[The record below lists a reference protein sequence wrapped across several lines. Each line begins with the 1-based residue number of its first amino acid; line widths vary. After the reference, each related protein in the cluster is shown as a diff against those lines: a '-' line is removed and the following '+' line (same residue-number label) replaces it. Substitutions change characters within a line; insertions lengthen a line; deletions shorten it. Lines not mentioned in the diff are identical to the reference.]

1 MPFQERPHLSIWGFV
16 RMSFRYR
23 ALFAKISQS
32 EYAKACFI
40 INEID
45 IAKLNLPP
53 RCVKIIRFS
62 SLAQPEVGAAYVTA
76 GTLFLAGRRWN
87 FMIFKIHFFKKK
99 WLQGSRLWFE
109 LMRSKKKC
117 RLFECLYGGK
127 CIRTCKVLRKT
138 VKNQA
143 FSTEILKNDHV
154 PRPSAIF
161 LYKESCRGPLEECRE
176 KNRRDV
182 SSLVL

>member
-1 MPFQERPHLSIWGFV
+1 MTQGVLEQLVNSFNAALLAKFSQGYDVKARWFWTKFDFTNLNFWPEWTKVINFSFV
-16 RMSFRYR
+16 
-23 ALFAKISQS
+23 
-32 EYAKACFI
+32 
-40 INEID
+40 
-45 IAKLNLPP
+45 
-53 RCVKIIRFS
+53 
-62 SLAQPEVGAAYVTA
+62 AQPEVGAAYVTA
-76 GTLFLAGRRWN
+76 GTLCVAGRRWN
-87 FMIFKIHFFKKK
+87 FMIFKIHFLEKK

-127 CIRTCKVLRKT
+127 CTRTCKVLRKT

-143 FSTEILKNDHV
+143 FSTGILKKDHV